1 MATKIIKFDGWCI
14 DRIALPIW
22 TTEGEYT
29 LTVSEGGYESVRAVI
44 DEDSNGFNVIV
55 KLNGERPEECKH
67 MFRLCDDDGD
77 VYAYG
82 WSKDNESE
90 RAFDPLDWAASQWG
104 CTYIE
109 YCNPETGEWEML

>member
-1 MATKIIKFDGWCI
+1 MNKIIMFDGASWCI

-22 TTEGEYT
+22 SADGEFTIAVTEHGET
-29 LTVSEGGYESVRAVI
+29 VRAVI
-44 DEDSNGFNVIV
+44 DEDSNGFNVLI
-55 KLNGERPEECKH
+55 KLNGERPENFKH

-82 WSKDNESE
+82 WSADNMSE
-90 RAFDPLDWAASQWG
+90 RAFDPLDWASSQWG

-109 YCNPETGEWEML
+109 YYNPEIWEWEML